1 VHEFL
6 DLRTLSI
13 NNIVM
18 SLSLAACLLIYST
31 YHSEFRGVKQTAYAF
46 IISSIASL
54 LVVIRSQTPDII
66 SFVLPNTLFVLS
78 MAFIHLGF
86 VYFYQFDDRKV
97 KRFHGAILLMM
108 VAFTSFF
115 TYVDHS
121 NNVNV
126 RIAILSFFV
135 SIQCI
140 YIMRTLLKGHNK
152 ANLTLAISYLIF
164 SLFFLV
170 RGLITLTEDPIDDF
184 MNASLIHSLS
194 VVVYELL
201 VAVTSFGM
209 VWIVSYSAQR
219 ALLEQA
225 SHDPL
230 TKVLNRRALEST
242 IDTEHA
248 RSLRNDSALSVIM
261 LDIDHFKR
269 INDRFGHARGDEVL
283 IDIASVLTQNTR
295 PYDSIARFGGE
306 EFIILLPNTS
316 VDQAEVIAENLRV
329 KIAEHNYNFKPEDG
343 INVTA
348 SFGVT
353 ECNLVKEGWLNI
365 LERADSGLY
374 KAKAEG
380 RNKVVVH
387 NTNNEDADPLGSG

>member
-1 VHEFL
+1 
-6 DLRTLSI
+6 
-13 NNIVM
+13 
-18 SLSLAACLLIYST
+18 
-31 YHSEFRGVKQTAYAF
+31 
-46 IISSIASL
+46 
-54 LVVIRSQTPDII
+54 
-66 SFVLPNTLFVLS
+66 
-78 MAFIHLGF
+78 
-86 VYFYQFDDRKV
+86 
-97 KRFHGAILLMM
+97 
-108 VAFTSFF
+108 
-115 TYVDHS
+115 
-121 NNVNV
+121 
-126 RIAILSFFV
+126 
-135 SIQCI
+135 
-140 YIMRTLLKGHNK
+140 
-152 ANLTLAISYLIF
+152 
-164 SLFFLV
+164 
-170 RGLITLTEDPIDDF
+170 
-184 MNASLIHSLS
+184 
-194 VVVYELL
+194 
-201 VAVTSFGM
+201 
-209 VWIVSYSAQR
+209 
-219 ALLEQA
+219 
-225 SHDPL
+225 
-230 TKVLNRRALEST
+230 
-242 IDTEHA
+242 
-248 RSLRNDSALSVIM
+248 M